1 MSDHHRYV
9 IAGAGGIG
17 TAAAV
22 LLDAV
27 GDTPVDL
34 TLWDAERHSLERARA
49 TIPGDGNLRSV
60 ETLEVPQGETPP
72 ELLDTLAAA
81 DIVLDCLPGSAA
93 PFVARLALEHRL
105 HYVNLTEYVAE
116 TREILD
122 MVRGAETAFV
132 LQAGLAPGFVNI
144 VANRLFQHFCRHFEV
159 EAVERLKMRVGAL
172 TDHAHAPHFY
182 GFTWSPAGVAT
193 EYLKPAVVV
202 RDFEKVT
209 RASLSE
215 RETLII
221 DGVAYEEDL
230 TSGGAADMPEALA
243 GRARNLDYKTLRYPG
258 HYAWVERNLVG
269 LPAQGRGRV
278 QALQEIMEGAIP
290 RCEDDRVVV
299 YVSVEGKDRRGV
311 PRLRE
316 EAYHVR
322 PVELGGVR
330 LRAIQTTTAAPMVE
344 IAHMLL
350 NDGYRGPVLQSQI
363 DPDDFLAGPF
373 VSQIYGPPQT
383 P

>member
-1 MSDHHRYV
+1 MSRHHRYV

-22 LLDAV
+22 LLDAL
-27 GDTPVDL
+27 GEEPVEL
-34 TLWDAERHSLERARA
+34 TLWDADEHSLERARE
-49 TIPGDGNLRSV
+49 TIPARRNLRAV
-60 ETLEVPQGETPP
+60 ETLLVPRGEVTR
-72 ELLDTLAAA
+72 ELRAALTAA
-81 DIVLDCLPGSAA
+81 DIVLDCLPGAAA
-93 PFVARLALEHRL
+93 PFVAGLALEHGL
-105 HYVNLTEYVAE
+105 HYVNLTEHVAE
-116 TREILD
+116 TEQILE
-122 MVRGAETAFV
+122 MVHGAGTAFV
-132 LQAGLAPGFVNI
+132 LQAGLAPGFVNV
-144 VANRLFQHFCRHFEV
+144 VANRLFQHFCRHFGV
-159 EAVERLKMRVGAL
+159 ETVERLKMRVGAL

-193 EYLKPAVVV
+193 EYLQPAVVV
-202 RDFEKVT
+202 RDFETVH
-209 RASLSE
+209 RAALSE

-230 TSGGAADMPEALA
+230 TSGGAADMPRALA
-243 GRARNLDYKTLRYPG
+243 GKVRDLDYKTLRYPG
-258 HYAWVERNLVG
+258 HFAWVERQLVG
-269 LPAQGRGRV
+269 LPAEGEGRAE
-278 QALQEIMEGAIP
+278 ALQRIMEGAVP

-299 YVSVEGKDRRGV
+299 YVSVEGRDRRGV

-322 PVELGGVR
+322 PVELEGVR

-350 NDGYRGPVLQSQI
+350 TDGYRGPVLQSEI
-363 DPDDFLAGPF
+363 DPDAFLAGPF
-373 VSQIYGPPQT
+373 VSAIYGAPST